1 MTVWPIHN
9 GSPLCTS
16 PARSYPPHIV
26 VTCTLSIF
34 GAWPRKPD
42 VNLTMA
48 AQGLA
53 NDVTNTQRR
62 DGVPE
67 QYMVTYVNPYLNG
80 GGVDLEFP
88 MCM

>member
-1 MTVWPIHN
+1 
-9 GSPLCTS
+9 
-16 PARSYPPHIV
+16 
-26 VTCTLSIF
+26 
-34 GAWPRKPD
+34 
-42 VNLTMA
+42 MA